1 MENKGGEGG
10 ENLWNEIIRSKERVE
25 SKSAKSK

>member
-1 MENKGGEGG
+1 MENKGGG
-10 ENLWNEIIRSKERVE
+10 ENLWNEIIRSKEKVE